1 MTRSIFQIIFFLQ
14 FEIVYNPP
22 YGRFTTGGAGTLIMT
37 EGPPDP
43 FSPSFNFVI
52 ACIEIIAACTLLN
65 TAFVCYFDPDTTKDP
80 YPEGWELEG
89 LDEIE
94 ANGKNGLD
102 DPNALHAPRT
112 DAELKIAAVK
122 AAVDR
127 KKKERT
133 TREEKRKKKLRYKRG
148 CYSFFCYPIL
158 VITFVKSSFRNTRES
173 FLLVTTKMI
182 MTSCQT
188 IPLST
193 MFLWLS
199 FSTPRGMTDLITF
212 CLAFQY
218 TSIVLTIIMWE
229 RSALRTEKNVILRLM
244 HSAVL
249 RIFFARS
256 LELLT
261 NGLIFSLF
269 TTQYGTMSIGILLV
283 IDSLS
288 IFILM
293 CMTWRQQQYML
304 AGSLTKSFGV
314 FRRYCL
320 TLPILLVLHF
330 DHIPGKSGENHSIIN
345 PRMYYA
351 WRVARHSLLSILV
364 LPGISEMTE
373 RVAMGWYVILFVC
386 FFYLFFFFFSF
397 FFFSFYNH
405 LLL

>member
-1 MTRSIFQIIFFLQ
+1 
-14 FEIVYNPP
+14 
-22 YGRFTTGGAGTLIMT
+22 MT

-52 ACIEIIAACTLLN
+52 ACIQIIAACTLLN
-65 TAFVCYFDPDTTKDP
+65 TAFVCYFDPDTTTDP
-80 YPEGWELEG
+80 YPDGWELEG

-94 ANGKNGLD
+94 ANGKNGKNGKNHLLD
-102 DPNALHAPRT
+102 DEDPNALHATRT

-127 KKKERT
+127 EKNERT
-133 TREEKRKKKLRYKRG
+133 TKEEKRKNKLRYQRG
-148 CYSFFCYPIL
+148 FYSFFCYPIL

-269 TTQYGTMSIGILLV
+269 TAQYGTMSIGLLLV

-293 CMTWRQQQYML
+293 CMTWRQQQYKL

-314 FRRYCL
+314 FRRYCM

-330 DHIPGKSGENHSIIN
+330 DHIPGKSGENHSIMN

-373 RVAMGWYVILFVC
+373 RIAMGWYVIFLLVFFLF
-386 FFYLFFFFFSF
+386 LFFFHSQSF
-397 FFFSFYNH
+397 IVSFISN
-405 LLL
+405 LLTVTPF